1 MEPKKNYLLLCCFLV
16 VILFNSCQKD
26 VGTQT
31 TEPQSNDE
39 ARMLSDQSLN
49 TTVETKPPILYP
61 ILTKINANCLGHY
74 VAAPALY
81 KSTTK
86 RYPMIVSIS
95 GQQELGTAGTD
106 FNKVLLFG
114 IPKRISDKVFPPNF
128 VVGGKNYSFLVM
140 IPQFVKWP
148 SVEDIKAVITYAV
161 KNYRVDSTRIYL
173 TGFSMGGALSWQYAA
188 KYASKIAAVL
198 PMSGPAR
205 LNATTAEYIAKSGV
219 AVWGFHNDYDNI
231 VPSSITKNNV
241 KLINSFS
248 PSIPA
253 KITIR
258 KTGGHNI
265 WDVVTFANYI
275 PADNKTNIYA
285 WMLQYKR

>member
-1 MEPKKNYLLLCCFLV
+1 MEPKNTTLLLCSFAIV
-16 VILFNSCQKD
+16 SLFSNCTKD
-26 VGTQT
+26 GIQAA
-31 TEPQSNDE
+31 EIK
-39 ARMLSDQSLN
+39 SDQFRSVEQESAN
-49 TTVETKPPILYP
+49 TTVETKPAIIYP
-61 ILTKINANCLGHY
+61 INIKINNNCLGHY

-95 GQQELGTAGTD
+95 GQQELGKAGTD
-106 FNKVLLFG
+106 FNKVLSFG
-114 IPKRISDKVFPPNF
+114 IPKRIADKVFPPNF

-148 SVEDIKAVITYAV
+148 SVEDIKAVITYASQH
-161 KNYRVDSTRIYL
+161 YRVDTTRIYL

-188 KYASKIAAVL
+188 KYGSKIAAVL
-198 PMSGPAR
+198 PMAGPTK
-205 LNATTAEYIAKSGV
+205 LNSTGAQYIADHKL

-231 VPSSITKNNV
+231 VSSSITKNNV
-241 KLINSFS
+241 KLINSFN
-248 PSIPA
+248 PPIPA
-253 KITIR
+253 KVTIR
-258 KTGGHNI
+258 TTGGHNI

-275 PADNKTNIYA
+275 PKDNRTNIYE

>member
-1 MEPKKNYLLLCCFLV
+1 MEQKSTFLLLYCFF
-16 VILFNSCQKD
+16 ILTLFTNCTKEGIQA
-26 VGTQT
+26 
-31 TEPQSNDE
+31 TENKSQQLRIVE
-39 ARMLSDQSLN
+39 EQSLN

-61 ILTKINANCLGHY
+61 IKVKIVNNCLGHY

-86 RYPMIVSIS
+86 KYPLIVSLS

-148 SVEDIKAVITYAV
+148 SVEDVRAVITYACQH
-161 KNYRVDSTRIYL
+161 YRVDTTRIYL

-188 KYASKIAAVL
+188 KYGSKIAAVL
-198 PMSGPAR
+198 PMAGPAK
-205 LNATTAEYIAKSGV
+205 LNSTGAQYIADHKL
-219 AVWGFHNDYDNI
+219 AAWGFHNDYDNI
-231 VPSSITKNNV
+231 VSSSITKANV
-241 KLINSFS
+241 KLINSFN
-248 PSIPA
+248 PVIPA

-258 KTGGHNI
+258 NTGGHNI

-275 PADNKTNIYA
+275 PKDNRTNIYE